1 MRGASTSIGAD
12 GDVRTFELTR
22 GAAESWPEFVGAI
35 CARFGIDLVHLHNI
49 SGCRDGIITA
59 LAALRVPY
67 GYTVHDLNFAC
78 PTILF
83 LGVDGNYCGQVTD
96 PIECRACLRAQ
107 PAFAQIDIV
116 DWRLRHGALVTNASF
131 LIAPSRFAA
140 SALERYYPEH
150 GVEVIP
156 HATPGAW
163 ALQTDDAMGV
173 AAADG
178 AEARS
183 RVAGRRRDDDRRA
196 RGRRSG

>member
-1 MRGASTSIGAD
+1 M
-12 GDVRTFELTR
+12 RTFELTR
-22 GAAESWPEFVGAI
+22 GAAESWPDFVGAI
-35 CARFGIDLVHLHNI
+35 CARFAIDLVHLHNI

-83 LGVDGNYCGQVTD
+83 LGVDGSYCGQVTD
-96 PIECRACLRAQ
+96 PGRLPGVPARAACVRASRHR
-107 PAFAQIDIV
+107 
-116 DWRLRHGALVTNASF
+116 RLAIAASARSLANAAF

-150 GVEVIP
+150 RVEVIP
-156 HATPGAW
+156 HATPGEW
-163 ALQTDDAMGV
+163 ALQTDDARGS

-178 AEARS
+178 AEAR
-183 RVAGRRRDDDRRA
+183 RRRCPTTA
-196 RGRRSG
+196 